1 MKHKSIHYFVKTLGL
16 LRQKLCFVLFAVSL
30 LSGEKAWAQQTLYA
44 ISGASGTSS
53 ILYTLDPSNGSSVST
68 VGNTGLTHMTALA
81 VHPQTG
87 VIYTAGYNP
96 NTGLAHLYTLDP
108 VTAAPT
114 SIGSIGN
121 IQVPDITF
129 SANGDLYAWGE
140 PFIDGLYRIDITT
153 GAPTFIGSCNCVTSI
168 TGLTF
173 NSLCPEQLYLK
184 NANTIGLL
192 NQANGQVISTV
203 NVNGT
208 LHNMLAADMNNIMY
222 SGQRGTAGFIL
233 KTVDP
238 ATGNVTTVGTAA
250 GVFNIAAIA
259 FGTYQPLALSAAV
272 THVPCFGGNDGAIDL
287 TVSGGVAPYTFS
299 WSTGASTEDVSGLT
313 AGTYSVTVAD
323 ANGCSVQLSVT
334 VNQPAQVAPT
344 EGKKVAVCH
353 IPPGNPGNAH
363 VIYVSVNAVPAHLA
377 HGDNLG
383 GCCNIVPGISFRT
396 ANNQE
401 TELELEHAHSDLN
414 VYPNPTTGIVNIDL
428 PLAEQVKLEISDL
441 TGRVIERRTVA
452 EATQQVV
459 VDLSRYV
466 NGIYLLKVDADGSVY
481 NSKIV
486 VK

>member
-1 MKHKSIHYFVKTLGL
+1 MNHKSTNYFKKTRGL
-16 LRQKLCFVLFAVSL
+16 LQRNMSLMLLAVAL
-30 LSGEKAWAQQTLYA
+30 LMGINARAQQTLYA

-68 VGNTGLTHMTALA
+68 IGNTGLTHMTALA

-87 VIYTAGYNP
+87 VIYTAGFNP
-96 NTGLAHLYTLDP
+96 NTGMAHLYTLDP

-114 SIGSIGN
+114 SVGSIGN
-121 IQVPDITF
+121 IQVPDMTF
-129 SANGDLYAWGE
+129 SASGVLYAWGE
-140 PFIDGLYRIDITT
+140 PFVDGLYTIDINT
-153 GAPTFIGSCNCVTSI
+153 GTSTLVGTCGCITSI
-168 TGLTF
+168 TGLAF

-184 NANTIGLL
+184 SANTISLL
-192 NQANGQVISTV
+192 NQANGQIVSTV

-208 LHNMLAADMNNIMY
+208 LHNMLAADMNNVMY

-323 ANGCSVQLSVT
+323 ANGCSVQLSAT

-383 GCCNIVPGISFRT
+383 GCCNIGPGISFRT

-401 TELELEHAHSDLN
+401 TELELEHAHSEFN
-414 VYPNPTTGIVNIDL
+414 VYPNPTTGIVKIDL
-428 PLAEQVKLEISDL
+428 PLAEQVELEISDL

-452 EATQQVV
+452 GATQQVV
-459 VDLSRYV
+459 VDLSSYV
-466 NGIYLLKVDADGSVY
+466 NGIYLLKLDADGSIY

-486 VK
+486 VR